1 MLRVLCT
8 SIGESA
14 ESCVNFNFSDWRKL
28 MDRVIE
34 HLNGMVI
41 GLVEENIVVRAYSVG
56 LSSWCEEGALVVTSR
71 SLNGFVGEF
80 KLQC

>member
-8 SIGESA
+8 SIGEST
-14 ESCVNFNFSDWRKL
+14 ESCVNFSFSDWRKL

-41 GLVEENIVVRAYSVG
+41 GLVEEIIVVRAYSIG
-56 LSSWCEEGALVVTSR
+56 LSSWCEEGGISCDIAKFEWLVFIV
-71 SLNGFVGEF
+71 E
-80 KLQC
+80 